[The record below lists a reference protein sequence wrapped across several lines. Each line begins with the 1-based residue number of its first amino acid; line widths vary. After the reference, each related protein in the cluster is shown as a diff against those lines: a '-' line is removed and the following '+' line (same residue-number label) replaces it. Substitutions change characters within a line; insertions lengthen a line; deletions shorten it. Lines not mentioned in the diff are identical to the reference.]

1 MNYCPY
7 LIKIT
12 EELASRGFTKEMV
25 IESSLEDFNSM
36 LENDQ
41 DITHEE
47 RDMLK
52 DLRRKGKNRLAA
64 AKSRQHQL
72 AQSVNYSVP
81 IPGMVII

>member
-7 LIKIT
+7 LIKIP

-36 LENDQ
+36 LENNQ

-52 DLRRKGKNRLAA
+52 VLRRQGKNRLAA
-64 AKSRQHQL
+64 ARSRKHRL

>member
-1 MNYCPY
+1 MNFCPY
-7 LIKIT
+7 LTKIP
-12 EELASRGFTKEMV
+12 EELRSRGFTKELI
-25 IESSLEDFNSM
+25 IESSIEDFNSM
-36 LENDQ
+36 LENNQ

-64 AKSRQHQL
+64 ARSRQHQL

>member
-7 LIKIT
+7 LIKIP

-25 IESSLEDFNSM
+25 IESSLEDFNHRI
-36 LENDQ
+36 NDQ
-41 DITHEE
+41 DITQEE

-64 AKSRQHQL
+64 TRSRQRRDEL
-72 AQSVNYSVP
+72 RDARML
-81 IPGMVII
+81 G

>member
-7 LIKIT
+7 LIT
-12 EELASRGFTKEMV
+12 FPEELASRGFTKEMV
-25 IESSLEDFNSM
+25 IESSLEDFNHRI
-36 LENDQ
+36 NDQ
-41 DITHEE
+41 DITQEE

-52 DLRRKGKNRLAA
+52 VLRRQGKNRRAA
-64 AKSRQHQL
+64 ARSKQHKL

>member
-64 AKSRQHQL
+64 TRSRQRRDEL
-72 AQSVNYSVP
+72 DARRL
-81 IPGMVII
+81 G